1 MLAGQVVAHLDVAAV
16 EGGWVSISCILRR
29 SPLRFILEVRKLKT
43 PESRSAARPATASTE
58 TGFLREASTRLGV
71 SRRRM
76 EIAVHAAQ
84 VLTRAEFGVVE
95 ELLALGAAG
104 LSQQRRTA
112 LSVGLVQ
119 ALETLSQTDGRDP
132 LAGVDDPL
140 ASQEALATLYG
151 AAEESRSIR
160 EQILRESISVG
171 EAAELTGRS
180 RQALERQRRAGRLLA
195 LRRRNQWRYPRWQ
208 FDPDAPGGVVPGVA
222 EVLQSLGLSPAGTA
236 FWLRQPRDEL
246 GGKAP
251 IALLHQRRAEPV
263 LGLAR
268 EQGIM
273 L

>member
-1 MLAGQVVAHLDVAAV
+1 M
-16 EGGWVSISCILRR
+16 SISCILRR
-29 SPLRFILEVRKLKT
+29 SPLESILEVKPL
-43 PESRSAARPATASTE
+43 RSSGSQSAASTE
-58 TGFLREASTRLGV
+58 AGFLREASSRLGV

-84 VLTRAEFGVVE
+84 LLTQAEFGVVE

-104 LSQQRRTA
+104 LSQQRRRA
-112 LSVGLVQ
+112 LSLGLIQ
-119 ALETLSQTDGRDP
+119 ALETLAQAEGRDP

-140 ASQEALATLYG
+140 PPEEALATLYET
-151 AAEESRSIR
+151 AEESRSLR
-160 EQILRESISVG
+160 EQLLGESISVG

-180 RQALERQRRAGRLLA
+180 RQALERQRRNGGLLA

-208 FDPDAPGGVVPGVA
+208 FDPDAPRGVVPGLA
-222 EVLQSLGLSPAGTA
+222 EVLRYLGLSPAGTA

-251 IALLHQRRAEPV
+251 IALLHRRQMEPV
-263 LGLAR
+263 LDLAR
-268 EQGIM
+268 AHGTM

>member
-1 MLAGQVVAHLDVAAV
+1 M
-16 EGGWVSISCILRR
+16 
-29 SPLRFILEVRKLKT
+29 KT
-43 PESRSAARPATASTE
+43 PESLPAARGVSASTE
-58 TGFLREASTRLGV
+58 AAFLREASTRLGV

-76 EIAVHAAQ
+76 EIAIQAAQ

-112 LSVGLVQ
+112 LSLGLAQ
-119 ALETLSQTDGRDP
+119 ALETLSQADGRDP

-140 ASQEALATLYG
+140 APEEAIATLCEAG
-151 AAEESRSIR
+151 EESRIAR
-160 EQILRESISVG
+160 QQILSESISVG

-222 EVLQSLGLSPAGTA
+222 EVLQCLGLSPAGTA

-251 IALLHQRRAEPV
+251 IAVLHQRRAEAV
-263 LGLAR
+263 LELAR
-268 EQGIM
+268 EHGTM
-273 L
+273 H

>member
-1 MLAGQVVAHLDVAAV
+1 M
-16 EGGWVSISCILRR
+16 
-29 SPLRFILEVRKLKT
+29 KN
-43 PESRSAARPATASTE
+43 PESASAATSTE
-58 TGFLREASTRLGV
+58 AGFLREASSRLGV

-76 EIAVHAAQ
+76 GIAIHAAQ
-84 VLTRAEFGVVE
+84 VLTQAEFGVVE

-112 LSVGLVQ
+112 LSLGLVQ
-119 ALETLSQTDGRDP
+119 AIETLSQAEGRDP

-140 ASQEALATLYG
+140 TPQEALATLYQAG
-151 AAEESRSIR
+151 EESQSIR
-160 EQILRESISVG
+160 EQILHESISVG
-171 EAAELTGRS
+171 EAAALTGRS

-208 FDPDAPGGVVPGVA
+208 FDPDAPRGVVPGLA
-222 EVLQSLGLSPAGTA
+222 EVQQSLGLSPAGTV

-251 IALLHQRRAEPV
+251 IVLLHRRQAKPV
-263 LGLAR
+263 LDLAR
-268 EQGIM
+268 EQGTM